1 MAGEPPY
8 PMSDV
13 LRPARP
19 GPRRDPRRRIAAFAV
34 LIAAL
39 ALVAAVAVAA
49 GGGGEE
55 KAGAGDGDKGSAA
68 SAAEATPTPPPTLPS
83 GKRRIFPDHRVV
95 GFYGNPAADELG
107 ILGIGPPSKIA
118 AKLRKQAK
126 PYGRKTRP
134 VLPAFEL
141 ITTIADADPGDSGKY
156 RTRMPNKLISRYYK
170 AARKAKAILLL
181 DIQPGQSDFFEETI
195 RLERWLKK
203 PDVGLALD
211 PEWRMR
217 NGEKPGTV
225 IGSVTARELN
235 ATSAWLDQLV
245 EKNNL
250 PQKLVVIHQ
259 FTLDMIE
266 NRPRL
271 KTRPNLAIT
280 LNADGFGTQ
289 AQKLEK
295 YDAFTKGA
303 AKKFHNGYKL
313 FYKED
318 TNLMTPKQV
327 MAMKPRPDFV
337 VYE

>member
-1 MAGEPPY
+1 MVGEPQY
-8 PMSDV
+8 PAGGV

-19 GPRRDPRRRIAAFAV
+19 ERGPRWGRRGAALGMLLV
-34 LIAAL
+34 AL
-39 ALVAAVAVAA
+39 ALVAAVAFAA
-49 GGGGEE
+49 TGGDGGGG
-55 KAGAGDGDKGSAA
+55 SAA
-68 SAAEATPTPPPTLPS
+68 GEGEGEGDAAAAAKPPPPPTLPS

-107 ILGIGPPSKIA
+107 ILGIGPPSA
-118 AKLRKQAK
+118 VGAKLRKQAK
-126 PYGRKTRP
+126 PYDRKRRP

-156 RTRMPNKLISRYYK
+156 RTRMPNKLIARYYK
-170 AARKAKAILLL
+170 AARKAKALLIL
-181 DIQPGQSDFFEETI
+181 DIQPGHSDFFEETI
-195 RLERWLKK
+195 RLKKWLLK

-225 IGSVTARELN
+225 IGSVSARELN
-235 ATSAWLDQLV
+235 ATTAWLDQLT
-245 EKNNL
+245 EENNL

-271 KTRPNLAIT
+271 KTRENLAIT

-295 YDAFTKGA
+295 YDAFTKGQR
-303 AKKFHNGYKL
+303 KFANGFKL

-318 TNLMTPKQV
+318 TDLMTPKEV
-327 MAMKPRPDFV
+327 MRMKPRPDFI

>member
-1 MAGEPPY
+1 MLLIVPLLVIVAI
-8 PMSDV
+8 V
-13 LRPARP
+13 LLTL
-19 GPRRDPRRRIAAFAV
+19 V
-34 LIAAL
+34 L
-39 ALVAAVAVAA
+39 
-49 GGGGEE
+49 GSGGE
-55 KAGAGDGDKGSAA
+55 GDGGLVNSGAEGSAKA
-68 SAAEATPTPPPTLPS
+68 TPTPTPPPTLPS

-107 ILGIGPPSKIA
+107 ILGIGSPSRIG
-118 AKLRKQAK
+118 AKLRKQAR
-126 PYGRKTRP
+126 PYGRETRP

-156 RTRMPNKLISRYYK
+156 RTRMPNSLISRYYK

-181 DIQPGQSDFFEETI
+181 DIQPGHSDFFEETI

-217 NGEKPGTV
+217 NGEKPGSV

-235 ATSAWLDQLV
+235 ATTAWLDSLV
-245 EKNNL
+245 EENDL

-259 FTLDMIE
+259 FTLDMIRD
-266 NRPRL
+266 RPRL
-271 KTRPNLAIT
+271 KRRPNLAIT

-303 AKKFHNGYKL
+303 AKKFANGYKL

-318 TNLMTPKQV
+318 TDLMTPREV
-327 MAMKPRPDFV
+327 MRMQPRPDFV

>member
-1 MAGEPPY
+1 MGG
-8 PMSDV
+8 V

-19 GPRRDPRRRIAAFAV
+19 ERGSRLGRRGAAV
-34 LIAAL
+34 GMLLVAL
-39 ALVAAVAVAA
+39 ALVAAVAFAA
-49 GGGGEE
+49 TGGDGGGGSGS
-55 KAGAGDGDKGSAA
+55 AGGDGKGDGGVAA
-68 SAAEATPTPPPTLPS
+68 AATPPPPPTLPS

-107 ILGIGPPSKIA
+107 ILGIGSPSAIGR
-118 AKLRKQAK
+118 KLRKQAK

-141 ITTIADADPGDSGKY
+141 ITTIADADPGPSGKY
-156 RTRMPNKLISRYYK
+156 RTRMPNKLIERYYK
-170 AARKAKAILLL
+170 AARKAKALLLL
-181 DIQPGQSDFFEETI
+181 DIQPGHSDFFEETV
-195 RLERWLKK
+195 RLKKWLKK

-225 IGSVTARELN
+225 IGSVSARELN
-235 ATSAWLDQLV
+235 ATTAWLDMLV
-245 EKNNL
+245 EENNL

-271 KTRPNLAIT
+271 KRRENLAIT

-295 YDAFTKGA
+295 YDAFTDGA
-303 AKKFHNGYKL
+303 AKRFHNGFKL

-318 TNLMTPKQV
+318 TDLMTPKEV
-327 MAMKPRPDFV
+327 MRMKPRPDFV

>member
-1 MAGEPPY
+1 MGSA
-8 PMSDV
+8 S
-13 LRPARP
+13 RPVAR
-19 GPRRDPRRRIAAFAV
+19 V
-34 LIAAL
+34 AAL
-39 ALVAAVAVAA
+39 AGLLLALVIVVAVAA
-49 GGGGEE
+49 AAVGGGGEDGGAGSGSGSGDE
-55 KAGAGDGDKGSAA
+55 KARATP
-68 SAAEATPTPPPTLPS
+68 TPTPPPTLPS

-107 ILGIGPPSKIA
+107 ILGIGSPSKVGA
-118 AKLRKQAK
+118 RLRKQAR
-126 PYGRKTRP
+126 PYDRKTRP

-141 ITTIADADPGDSGKY
+141 ITTIADADPGESGKY
-156 RTRMPNKLISRYYK
+156 RTRMPNSLISRYYK

-181 DIQPGQSDFFEETI
+181 DIQPGHSDFFEETI
-195 RLERWLKK
+195 RLKRWLSK

-217 NGEKPGTV
+217 NGEVPGTV

-235 ATSAWLDQLV
+235 ATTAWLDSLV
-245 EKNNL
+245 EENDL

-259 FTLDMIE
+259 FTLDMIRD
-266 NRPRL
+266 RPRL
-271 KTRPNLAIT
+271 KRRKNLAIT

-295 YDAFTKGA
+295 YEAFTKGA
-303 AKKFHNGYKL
+303 AKKFANGYKL

-318 TNLMTPKQV
+318 TDLMTPREV
-327 MAMKPRPDFV
+327 MRMRPRPDFV

>member
-1 MAGEPPY
+1 MNG
-8 PMSDV
+8 
-13 LRPARP
+13 
-19 GPRRDPRRRIAAFAV
+19 DPRRRVAA
-34 LIAAL
+34 LAAL
-39 ALVAAVAVAA
+39 ALAVLLAVGVAAASLGGD
-49 GGGGEE
+49 GGGDGA
-55 KAGAGDGDKGSAA
+55 AGAG
-68 SAAEATPTPPPTLPS
+68 SAAEKAEATPTPTPPPTLPS

-107 ILGIGPPSKIA
+107 ILGIGSQSKVGA
-118 AKLRKQAK
+118 LLRKQSR

-141 ITTIADADPGDSGKY
+141 ITTIADADPGPTGKY
-156 RTRMPNKLISRYYK
+156 RTRMPNSLISRYYK

-181 DIQPGQSDFFEETI
+181 DIQPGHSDFFEETI
-195 RLERWLKK
+195 RLKRWLKK
-203 PDVGLALD
+203 PDIGLALD

-235 ATSAWLDQLV
+235 ATTAWLDSLV
-245 EKNNL
+245 EENDL

-259 FTLDMIE
+259 FTLDMIRD
-266 NRPRL
+266 RPRL

-303 AKKFHNGYKL
+303 AKKFANGYKL

-318 TNLMTPKQV
+318 TDLMTPREV
-327 MAMKPRPDFV
+327 MRMKPRPDFV